1 MYKIPRSNRRRAAR
15 GAALV
20 EFVVATTPLLMTF
33 FGLMQLAKIMT
44 AQIAFHHAANVAVRA
59 AAVIVDNS
67 VNPSASGKLD
77 EVKMAAQLALGDF
90 IRTVTVDAATVS
102 GGTTPN
108 GLVTVNLTGTYKCN
122 VPLGKTLVCGL
133 SGKHTFK
140 PVESTLPLFGARYK
154 LD

>member
-1 MYKIPRSNRRRAAR
+1 MQRILRSKKRRGTR
-15 GAALV
+15 GAVLV
-20 EFVVATTPLLMTF
+20 EFLVATTPLLMTF
-33 FGLMQLAKIMT
+33 FGLMQLGKIMT

-59 AAVIVDNS
+59 AAVIVDND
-67 VNPSASGKLD
+67 VNPGASGKLD

-90 IRTVTVDAATVS
+90 IRTVTVNAATVS

-108 GLVTVNLTGTYKCN
+108 GDLKVTLTGTYNCN
-122 VPLGKTLVCGL
+122 VPLGKTLVCGF

-154 LD
+154 LK